1 MERVKILG
9 NKFGLPII
17 YSQGNRF
24 ICLII
29 FKRMAQEV
37 TARFPS
43 LQTTLNDDYKSA
55 SCSKGQ
61 NRQQSTKRYT
71 SLLEQLMA
79 QSLFSL

>member
-1 MERVKILG
+1 MPLACKKPYKRNHYRVERVKILG

-43 LQTTLNDDYKSA
+43 L
-55 SCSKGQ
+55 
-61 NRQQSTKRYT
+61 
-71 SLLEQLMA
+71 
-79 QSLFSL
+79 